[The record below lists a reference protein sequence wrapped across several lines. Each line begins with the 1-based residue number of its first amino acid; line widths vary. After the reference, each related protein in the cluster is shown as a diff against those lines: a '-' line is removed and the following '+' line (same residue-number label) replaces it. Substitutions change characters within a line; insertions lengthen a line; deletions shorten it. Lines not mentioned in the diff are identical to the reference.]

1 MTFFLDTN
9 LGFLT
14 LEGPGCHTVDN
25 RSFSVAPPKFHEY
38 DGSNGLCERSLAS
51 KLSAHCFDTF
61 SPVQA
66 KKLVTRWI
74 LGENQKNFNGK
85 IVLGS
90 YPRNP
95 YALRICAPVDSR
107 TKVPSCLLSVK
118 PIQNCLLSRFQEC
131 FLISSA
137 IASFSSTESIST
149 RWAPKPWQKS
159 LAFSQFTGSSLNLGH
174 QNILLWS
181 HLIHGDRV
189 KVSVLLIFHFELMYR
204 VLFSTK
210 GALVV
215 ITV

>member
-25 RSFSVAPPKFHEY
+25 RSFSVTPPKFHEY

-51 KLSAHCFDTF
+51 KLSAHFFDTF
-61 SPVQA
+61 FPVQA
-66 KKLVTRWI
+66 RKLVTRLI

-159 LAFSQFTGSSLNLGH
+159 LAFSQLTGSSLNLRH
-174 QNILLWS
+174 QNILL
-181 HLIHGDRV
+181 
-189 KVSVLLIFHFELMYR
+189 
-204 VLFSTK
+204 
-210 GALVV
+210 
-215 ITV
+215 